1 MQEGQEGAKPL
12 NDELARESRVRP
24 ESGPGTASIGRHA
37 DAASASPD
45 ELVRRWLRQGKIWLL
60 PLLLS
65 DYGREL
71 IKRKYDALATDRAYE
86 NRPSGRLGPIGKLI
100 DWIVL
105 QQDIHAGL
113 RQRLPLVVDEVSK
126 GVTEA
131 WARGLPS
138 VRLVSGPC
146 GLARDL
152 RRAWWSLGAPTGRLE
167 LLGLDLDSSDEVLP
181 AAARL
186 AQAEAVPLQTSRCD
200 LLDHTALA
208 AAVGQPP
215 ADVFLCIGLGV
226 WLDPPDLAHLLKGI
240 HQNLTQDG
248 LLIVDNFRAHGA
260 SRFAADLEMKTRYH
274 SDVDFERALRESGFA
289 VEVMHETENRV
300 NVVYRCRKA
309 DR

>member
-1 MQEGQEGAKPL
+1 MASKQ
-12 NDELARESRVRP
+12 
-24 ESGPGTASIGRHA
+24 TASIGRHA

-45 ELVRRWLRQGKIWLL
+45 ELIHRWLRQGKVWLL

-65 DYGREL
+65 DYGRQL
-71 IKRKYDALATDRAYE
+71 IERKYDALATDRAYE

-105 QQDIHAGL
+105 RQDIHAGL

-131 WARGLPS
+131 WARGLPN

-152 RRAWWSLGAPTGRLE
+152 RRVWWSLGAPTGRLD
-167 LLGLDLDSSDEVLP
+167 LLGLDLDSYGDVLP
-181 AAARL
+181 AASHL
-186 AQAEAVPLQTSRCD
+186 AEVEGVPLHTSRCD
-200 LLDHTALA
+200 LLDHAELRRE
-208 AAVGQPP
+208 VGKRPV
-215 ADVFLCIGLGV
+215 DIFLCIGLGV
-226 WLDPPDLAHLLKGI
+226 WLDPPDLAHLLKGLRNSLA
-240 HQNLTQDG
+240 QGG

-274 SDVDFERALRESGFA
+274 SDADFEQALRESGFA
-289 VEVMHETENRV
+289 VEAMQETDNRV
-300 NVVYRCRKA
+300 NVVYRCRKL
-309 DR
+309 DRGCLARPGGPQAGKIRR